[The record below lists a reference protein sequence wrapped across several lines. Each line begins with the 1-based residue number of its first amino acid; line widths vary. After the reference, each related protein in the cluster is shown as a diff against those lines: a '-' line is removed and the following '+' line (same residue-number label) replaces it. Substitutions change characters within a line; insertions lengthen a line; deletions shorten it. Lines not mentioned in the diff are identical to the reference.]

1 MVEVLGFNKSVSGK
15 AQHILSTKRRTNTT
29 VTVVEKTRNRELGS
43 AAKVEAE
50 NKEDLAQTSMDVES
64 NGDP

>member
-1 MVEVLGFNKSVSGK
+1 MEVLRFNKSVSGK
-15 AQHILSTKRRTNTT
+15 AQHMLSLKRRTNTT
-29 VTVVEKTRNRELGS
+29 ITVAEKTRNRELGS